1 MYSRMQQIV
10 HFFILISMWSISV
23 HAIDTNFRLKFKQ
36 ISVNDG
42 LSQNS
47 VTSFIQDKNGI
58 LMIGTY
64 DGINFFNGYEIEPV
78 RYSYDNPKGLFNNR
92 IVCMSSSH
100 SGKIWMGLDG
110 GVALYDSNLKT
121 YTNYTDSLG
130 RLRSFWVR
138 TIYEDLDK
146 DLWVG
151 TTKDLIRGI
160 KDKDGHYQ
168 FTAVSNFQSCVTY
181 AIKYYKDGQIWVG
194 TSNGLFIFRKEG
206 QNMMSCKEVEYFSGH
221 SVYAI
226 LFDREDNIWIGYDNG
241 IATLYNDT
249 EEFTPLHLPG
259 SDYTTVHCL
268 LQDKEQHIWV
278 GTAGKGLY
286 SLETKNKKISNF
298 TRYTASDAIGKLAD
312 DNIENLY
319 IDASNVLWIGTRNG
333 VNYADLSL
341 PRIYTFG
348 PSNPSNPNSKTQYH
362 SGHINSLFI
371 DKKEQLW
378 ISVYGDGLYLYNLKT
393 NQFSNISSQL
403 TKTAI
408 ARMIE
413 TKQRVL
419 WIAAQEAVYR
429 VEAKGTKYHK
439 EAIDL
444 GPTTA
449 EAYKYFQFYTD
460 LCEDAY
466 GDIWI
471 TTVQELLRYNP
482 TTKQYISYLK
492 TDGIASDSPFCLLSD
507 TINKTIWVGAADQ
520 GLTKISY
527 DRKDIL
533 STEIL
538 RKSGTTFT
546 LSHDQV
552 WCIYKSSNGTI
563 WIGTDGG
570 LNRIK
575 LENNLIVSSTRVK
588 APHIKDA
595 KIEAIT
601 EDSQG
606 NLWLNSSQGLYCYN
620 PTKETVKR
628 YTNDDGLQ
636 SNACTGAA
644 ATIRGWIFIGGI
656 KGLNF
661 FNPCFFKENTYV
673 GHPIFTQLKIFNTVI
688 KPREKYWGKE
698 LLTEGLNN
706 TTEINLGY
714 KLNNFILEFTSDHYA
729 ATSKN
734 SFKYLLL
741 GYDRNWIEVNS
752 SRRYASYENLPPG
765 KYTFRLMCSNK
776 DGVWSNHIRE
786 LSFNIA
792 PPFWLT
798 WWAYILYV
806 LITIILLYSIF
817 LYLRSR
823 QRWRYKFLLQEIEKK
838 KDNEINEMKLN
849 FYTNITHELRTPLAL
864 ISAPLDDLRKRYMT
878 DEYFSYRAN
887 LINKNVNKLLQLI
900 NQLLDI
906 RKVSINEMPLTVT
919 QQDTY
924 SFVKQIVD
932 SFYNLSIQNKIYF
945 RFTPPKS
952 NFEGWF
958 DCNQIEKVINNLIS
972 NAFKFTPQ
980 EGSIE
985 VKLWKEENGE
995 EEYAILSVSDSG
1007 IGISAKELP
1016 KIFDMFYHG
1025 TPLSGQSSGVGLS
1038 FSKALAE
1045 LHGGNISVESSH
1057 ASGSIFTVKFR
1068 IDKDFYKKE
1077 YIIEE
1082 KVNVIPTTSPENNE
1096 CSQSTEQINK
1106 KYVILIIEDHDDMRK
1121 YLTESLQETFD
1132 ILTATDGEDGLFTA
1146 RKYKPDLVITDMMM
1160 PRMSGIDL
1168 IHQMKADHR
1177 TNHIPIIVYSAKSDK
1192 ASIREAFRTGAQEYI
1207 VKPFDMEFLT
1217 LSIRNQLKSK
1227 EQFLYK
1233 VKHENIIAPSDVY
1246 MPSPEEELLQKIHI
1260 IMERNMSNTSFG
1272 VEQLADELK
1281 MSRSQLYRK
1290 IQSLPIGKNA
1300 VEIIRGIRIQRA
1312 AQLLSTGQ
1320 LRITEVMFEVGITN
1334 NARFS
1339 SYFRDI
1345 YGLSPKEYLQKNSPA
1360 NKSIIREIQ

>member
-1 MYSRMQQIV
+1 
-10 HFFILISMWSISV
+10 
-23 HAIDTNFRLKFKQ
+23 
-36 ISVNDG
+36 
-42 LSQNS
+42 
-47 VTSFIQDKNGI
+47 
-58 LMIGTY
+58 MIGTY
-64 DGINFFNGYEIEPV
+64 DGVNFFNGYEIEPI

-130 RLRSFWVR
+130 RLRSSWVR
-138 TIYEDLDK
+138 SIYEDADK
-146 DLWVG
+146 DLWIG

-160 KDKDGHYQ
+160 RDKNGHYQ
-168 FTAVSNFQSCVTY
+168 FSAVSNFQSCVTY
-181 AIKYYKDGQIWVG
+181 AIKYHKDGQIWVA
-194 TSNGLFIFRKEG
+194 TSNGLFVFKKEG
-206 QNMMSCKEVEYFSGH
+206 KNMLSYKEVDYFSGH

-226 LFDREDNIWIGYDNG
+226 LFDKDENIWIGYDNG
-241 IATLYNDT
+241 IAAKFNKS
-249 EEFTPLHLPG
+249 EKFTPAPLPD
-259 SDYTTVHCL
+259 SMNATVHCL
-268 LQDKEQHIWV
+268 IQDKEKHIWV

-286 SLETKNKKISNF
+286 SLETENTKITQIS
-298 TRYTASDAIGKLAD
+298 RYTASDAISKLAD

-341 PRIYTFG
+341 PRIYTFHPISVG
-348 PSNPSNPNSKTQYH
+348 ESKAEYH

-378 ISVYGDGLYLYNLKT
+378 ISVYGDGLYIYNLNT
-393 NQFSNISSQL
+393 NQVSTISSQL

-408 ARMIE
+408 ARIIE
-413 TKQRVL
+413 TKQGIL
-419 WIAAQEAVYR
+419 WMAAQEAVYR
-429 VEAKGTKYHK
+429 IECKGKEYHK
-439 EAIDL
+439 EKIDL
-444 GPTTA
+444 GPTTT
-449 EAYKYFQFYTD
+449 EAYKHFQFYTD

-466 GDIWI
+466 GNIWI
-471 TTVQELLRYNP
+471 TTVQGLLRYNP
-482 TTKQYISYLK
+482 DTKQCTSYLK
-492 TDGIASDSPFCLLSD
+492 TDGLASDSPFCLLSD

-527 DRKDIL
+527 DRKGIL

-538 RKSGTTFT
+538 RKSDTAFT
-546 LSHDQV
+546 LNHDQV
-552 WCIYKSSNGTI
+552 WCIYKSKNGTI
-563 WIGTDGG
+563 WVGTDGG
-570 LNRIK
+570 LNCIK
-575 LENNLIVSSTRVK
+575 LKNNQIISSTRVK
-588 APHIKDA
+588 APYIKDA

-601 EDSQG
+601 EDSLG
-606 NLWLNSSQGLYCYN
+606 NLWLNGSQGLYCYHPSSN
-620 PTKETVKR
+620 VVKR

-644 ATIRGWIFIGGI
+644 ATTNGWIFIGGI

-661 FNPCFFKENTYV
+661 FNPSFFKENTYV
-673 GHPIFTQLKIFNTVI
+673 GHPIFTQLKIFNTII
-688 KPREKYWGKE
+688 KPKERYWGKE
-698 LLTEGLNN
+698 LLTDGLNN
-706 TTEINLGY
+706 TTQINLGY

-734 SFKYLLL
+734 SFKYILL
-741 GYDRNWIEVNS
+741 GYDRDWVEVNS

-765 KYTFRLMCSNK
+765 NYTFRLMCSNK
-776 DGVWSNHIRE
+776 DGVWSNQIRE
-786 LSFNIA
+786 LSFIIA

-798 WWAYILYV
+798 WWAYILYA
-806 LITIILLYSIF
+806 LIIIALLYSIF
-817 LYLRSR
+817 LYLRFR

-849 FYTNITHELRTPLAL
+849 FYANITHELRTPLTL
-864 ISAPLDDLRKRYMT
+864 ISAPLDDLCKRYMI
-878 DEYFSYRAN
+878 DEYFSYRAG

-924 SFVKQIVD
+924 SFVKQIAD
-932 SFYNLSIQNKIYF
+932 SFYNLSTQNHIYF
-945 RFTPPKS
+945 RFTPPES

-980 EGSIE
+980 QGSIE
-985 VKLWKEENGE
+985 VKLWKASNGE
-995 EEYAILSVSDSG
+995 EEYAFLSVSDSG
-1007 IGISAKELP
+1007 VGISAKELP
-1016 KIFDMFYHG
+1016 RIFDMFYHG

-1038 FSKALAE
+1038 FSKALIE
-1045 LHGGNISVESSH
+1045 LHGGIISVESSH
-1057 ASGSIFTVKFR
+1057 TSGSVFTVRFR
-1068 IDKDFYKKE
+1068 IDKEFYKKE

-1082 KVNVIPTTSPENNE
+1082 NMNIAPIISAEE
-1096 CSQSTEQINK
+1096 DGYSQSIEETEK
-1106 KYVILIIEDHDDMRK
+1106 KYTLLIIEDHVDMRE
-1121 YLTESLQETFD
+1121 YLTDSLHDSFE
-1132 ILTATDGEDGLFTA
+1132 ILTAADGEIGLLIA
-1146 RKYKPDLVITDMMM
+1146 RKSKPDLVITDMMM

-1168 IHQMKADHR
+1168 IRQMKSDHR

-1192 ASIREAFRTGAQEYI
+1192 ESIREAFRTGAQEYI
-1207 VKPFDMEFLT
+1207 VKPFEMEFLT

-1227 EQFLYK
+1227 EQFMHK
-1233 VKHENIIAPSDVY
+1233 VKHEHIITPSDVY
-1246 MPSPEEELLQKIHI
+1246 MPSPEKELLEKIHI
-1260 IMERNMSNTSFG
+1260 IMERNMSNASFG

-1290 IQSLPIGKNA
+1290 IQSLSFGKNA

-1312 AQLLSTGQ
+1312 AQLLATGQ

-1339 SYFRDI
+1339 TYFRDA
-1345 YGLSPKEYLQKNSPA
+1345 YGMSPREYSQKNSPM
-1360 NKSIIREIQ
+1360 NKLLSDNEDL